1 MNARLKGLFL
11 VLALLL
17 APFVSTA
24 QETWVSRAAGVT
36 AGLWSVAY
44 GNGQWIAVGESGT
57 ILSSVDGSTWTSRV
71 SGYTSKWL
79 VSVGYGSSTW
89 VVVGESGLILTSTD
103 GSSWTART
111 SGTTSRI
118 NGVTYGGSRWIAVA
132 ESGELL
138 TSTDSRT
145 WTKLSPSTDR
155 LRGIT
160 YSYGQFVIT
169 GDNGLIRTTIDSTDY
184 SSNLLPSGFF
194 VESVIYGRKTFVA
207 VGEDGYIISSPDA
220 VTWTNVKS
228 GTTSYLRGVTFFNGQ
243 FVAVGTSG
251 VVLTAP
257 SPDSAWTVRQT
268 GSTATLTAVA
278 ASDATIVA
286 VGLGGAILQSTPP
299 SAAPTI
305 NTAPAAISE
314 AAGSNVLFTVVAT
327 GSPPLS
333 YQWSFN
339 GAAITGETSDTL
351 FLANVSTAQAGNY
364 SVTVKNSLGAVTS
377 GNAALQLRPNVF
389 ESIIDSA
396 FEPISVPHSG
406 VSAIAEQSDGQ
417 IIAAISQNNGYITQ
431 TLQRFSKTGVKDM
444 SYSPAITGTVTQL
457 VMQPDGKLLV
467 LGKSSPSS
475 STYIFQL
482 IRLNSDGTLD
492 QNFNAIP
499 STSESIAEI
508 CLLKNGSIL
517 LRQNKINRIK
527 SNGDS
532 DASFNPIAIAAVTF
546 AADDSGKIYA
556 ADSGSLN
563 RYNADGS
570 IDSSFKKLAPSTSN
584 YYNYAFTKIIINS
597 IGRVLFEEKLITYGA
612 YSTQY
617 FSLDSNGMKA
627 PSLPSISAGG
637 SRSSSLNTQISSD
650 NLGNLYL
657 LYSASLSTGNSLSK
671 LLRYDSA
678 FNLDLTFDANSDA
691 LTLSSYSTGFCVSS
705 TGIVYI
711 IAYSNNSG
719 SGFYKIYRFKKSNA
733 LAPLKISLASIS
745 PETASVKPSDP
756 LSLSVKAAGTG
767 PITYVWK
774 SSVPLVNAD
783 KETATFPTLT
793 SGTYTVTVTAT
804 NKAGSVTSA
813 PIRIVIA
820 ESSPVFYIQPTSI
833 SSSLGRSATFA
844 ATAAGSGTINYQWYR
859 GTMLVG
865 TGATLTLKN
874 MTASDSGD
882 YTLVATN
889 SLGTTRSSTVQLSLD
904 GFTRLA
910 NISTRAKA
918 GPADNTLIA
927 GFVISGATSKS
938 VLIRGIAQGL
948 APFGLTGLLPEAQ
961 LTLFDASGKALK
973 TLVGLEVPNGVV
985 AGTGAF
991 PLGTSGSD
999 SAFVATLAAG
1009 NYTVQ
1014 LSDRQARTGVALI
1027 EVYEA
1032 DDNSNRISNLSSRAY
1047 VGAGASIAIGG
1058 ISVQGDK
1065 PRQFL
1070 IRGVGPTLKDFGV
1083 STALLDPVLKLTTAL
1098 GAPVAE
1104 NDDWSTST
1112 NKAAIVAATAKLTF
1126 PFTEG
1131 SLDAAILITL
1141 SAGNY
1146 TALISG
1152 KNDTTGV
1159 ALVEVYE
1166 IP

>member
-1 MNARLKGLFL
+1 MNARFRGLFL

-24 QETWVSRAAGVT
+24 QETWSSRTSGVT

-57 ILSSVDGSTWTSRV
+57 ILSSVDGTTWSSRV
-71 SGYTSKWL
+71 SGYTSRWL
-79 VSVGYGSSTW
+79 VSVGYGASTW

-103 GSSWTART
+103 GLSWTART

-118 NGVTYGGSRWIAVA
+118 NGVTYGGGRWIAVA

-257 SPDSAWTVRQT
+257 SPDSAWTARQT
-268 GSTATLTAVA
+268 GSAATLTAVA

-314 AAGSNVLFTVVAT
+314 AAGSNVLFNVVAT

-377 GNAALQLRPNVF
+377 GNAALQLKPNVF
-389 ESIIDSA
+389 ESIIDST
-396 FEPISVPHSG
+396 FEPISVPSG
-406 VSAIAEQSDGQ
+406 VSAIAEQPDGQ
-417 IIAAISQNNGYITQ
+417 IIAAISQSSGYITQ
-431 TLQRFSKTGVKDM
+431 TLQRFSKNGVKDT

-467 LGKSSPSS
+467 LGKSSPSN

-482 IRLNSDGTLD
+482 IRLNADGTLD

-508 CLLKNGSIL
+508 CLLKSGSIL

-532 DASFNPIAIAAVTF
+532 DASFNPIAITAVTF

-556 ADSGSLN
+556 ADSGISLN

-570 IDSSFKKLAPSTSN
+570 IDSSFKKLIPSSGSI
-584 YYNYAFTKIIINS
+584 YYSYNFSKIIISS
-597 IGRVLFEEKLITYGA
+597 IGRVLYEERNYTYGNYGA
-612 YSTQY
+612 QY
-617 FSLDSNGMKA
+617 FSLDSNASKSSA
-627 PSLPSISAGG
+627 LPSISASGG
-637 SRSSSLNTQISSD
+637 RGSGLSTQISSD
-650 NLGNLYL
+650 NAGNFYILYNTSLGSN
-657 LYSASLSTGNSLSK
+657 YSSK
-671 LLRYDSA
+671 LLRYDSS
-678 FNLDLTFDANSDA
+678 FNLDLTFDANSEA
-691 LTLSSYSTGFCVSS
+691 LGLSGGQFYVSS
-705 TGIVYI
+705 IGNVYI
-711 IAYSNNSG
+711 SAYSNNSG
-719 SGFYKIYRFKKSNA
+719 SGSIKIYRFKKSNS

-767 PITYVWK
+767 PITYAWK

-783 KETATFPTLT
+783 KETVTFPTLT

-820 ESSPVFYIQPTSI
+820 ESSPVFYTQPTSI

-859 GTMLVG
+859 GTTLVG

-874 MTASDSGD
+874 MTASDAGD

-927 GFVISGATSKS
+927 GFVIGGATSKS

-1112 NKAAIVAATAKLTF
+1112 NKAAIIAATAKLTF

-1146 TALISG
+1146 TALIFG